1 MHNRKLAEEWLA
13 FAEKSL
19 ETAILLNRENHYTDV
34 IAIDIQQT
42 VEKALK
48 ALYAFEGIKIPRTHS
63 LDILFNNANRRQ
75 RGGLIR
81 LLFHLRPE
89 SQLNAITEYGQDMS

>member
-34 IAIDIQQT
+34 IAIDIQQK
-42 VEKALK
+42 VLK
-48 ALYAFEGIKIPRTHS
+48 NP
-63 LDILFNNANRRQ
+63 
-75 RGGLIR
+75 
-81 LLFHLRPE
+81 
-89 SQLNAITEYGQDMS
+89 